1 MLLRLAASALLLACG
16 SRSAQAVSLA
26 FSAKIAGG
34 VLQHGETASI
44 WGSGATPNAA
54 VVVTLHTQP
63 SSTVDTTA
71 DEAGNFSLRLP
82 PQPVAW
88 HVRLSALSAGVS
100 TATTVSFGQTV
111 LCAGQ

>member
-1 MLLRLAASALLLACG
+1 MLLRLAASVVLLSCG
-16 SRSAQAVSLA
+16 TYSERAVQLA
-26 FSAKIAGG
+26 FSPKIAQG
-34 VLQHGETASI
+34 VLQHGEADRV

-63 SSTVDTTA
+63 TTTV
-71 DEAGNFSLRLP
+71 EAASDNAGKFSLRLP

-88 HVRLSALSAGVS
+88 HVQLSALSDGSS
-100 TATTVSFGQTV
+100 TTTTVSFGQTV